1 MNFKDQY
8 RTAFSRVHTAVT
20 VREED
25 FVMRKKKTA
34 HRMRKSVMVLAAAIC
49 LLLACSATALAMNLF
64 GLKDLVLHGDGTV
77 APAVTTG
84 NPGPAASGEI
94 TPPTEL
100 ISLQGFAGSDEYKAE
115 LEWGTFLAT
124 YDQDGSL
131 LAKVGNGPTGLSD
144 RYSQYLVYTQEMAD
158 KLDEITAKYNLKLHS
173 QLDVL
178 NSKEELYT
186 RLGTGDFLG
195 PYITDCGPYIYEDGT
210 FHIDGSAVLPG
221 GKSIGLQIMNCV
233 KGSFTDT
240 MLNVGDAASYT
251 EWSYKTASGVTVC
264 LATGP
269 DKCLLFADLDHS
281 FVTFNILEGTDAAS
295 GGLTADDLQTLADSV
310 DFSMLN
316 GI

>member
-1 MNFKDQY
+1 MNFEEQY
-8 RTAFSRVHTAVT
+8 RAAFSRVHTAVKI
-20 VREED
+20 EEEG
-25 FVMRKKKTA
+25 FRMKRTTHRARKNL
-34 HRMRKSVMVLAAAIC
+34 VILAAAIC
-49 LLLACSATALAMNLF
+49 LLLACTVTAVAMNLF
-64 GLKDLVLHGDGTV
+64 GLKDLVLRENDGI

-84 NPGPAASGEI
+84 NQGPAGSGEDSQ
-94 TPPTEL
+94 PMQL
-100 ISLQGFAGSDEYKAE
+100 ISLQGFSDSKEYKAE

-131 LAKVGNGPTGLSD
+131 LAQVGNGPTGLSD
-144 RYSQYLVYTQEMAD
+144 RYSQYLVYTQDMAD
-158 KLDEITAKYNLKLHS
+158 KLDEITAKYGLKLHS
-173 QLDVL
+173 TLDIL
-178 NSKEELYT
+178 NSREELYA

-195 PYITDCGPYIYEDGT
+195 QYITDCSPYIYEDGT
-210 FHIDGSAVLPG
+210 FHIDGSAFLPG

-240 MLNVGDAASYT
+240 MLNVGDAANYT
-251 EWSYKTASGVTVC
+251 EWSYTTTSGVTVC

-295 GGLTADDLQTLADSV
+295 GGLTAADLQTLADSV

-316 GI
+316 G